1 MAKKLDAYRG
11 KLSSAQ
17 IADGMNAAVAN
28 ARLLL
33 EDAKILL
40 ERKRYPTATS
50 LAILAIE
57 EDGKTALLRY
67 LALST
72 TEADIRDAWKS
83 YRSHTQKN
91 IAWILPE
98 LAKRGARKLDD
109 LYALVD
115 NESDH
120 PYLLDHLKQL
130 GFYTDYLG
138 EAHWSVPVEV
148 IDESLARGIVAT
160 AEVLVNARTSRY
172 TTKEIE
178 LWIENLGPVWKKDMP
193 SMKQGIVKFYAA
205 MQAHDLEPEG
215 PNEMESFVI

>member
-33 EDAKILL
+33 EDAKTLL

-72 TEADIRDAWKS
+72 TEDGIRDAWKS

-115 NESDH
+115 KESDH
-120 PYLLDHLKQL
+120 PYLLDHVKQL
-130 GFYTDYLG
+130 GFYTDCLG
-138 EAHWSVPVEV
+138 EAHWSVPVEA

-160 AEVLVNARTSRY
+160 AETLVNARTSKY
-172 TTKEIE
+172 TTKEID

-205 MQAHDLEPEG
+205 MQAHGLEPEG
-215 PNEMESFVI
+215 PNKMESFVI

>member
-11 KLSSAQ
+11 QLSSAQ

-40 ERKRYPTATS
+40 ARKRYPTATS
-50 LAILAIE
+50 LVILAIE

-72 TEADIRDAWKS
+72 TEADIRHAWKS

-98 LAKRGARKLDD
+98 LAKHGARKLDD

-115 NESDH
+115 KESDH
-120 PYLLDHLKQL
+120 PYLLDHIKQL
-130 GFYTDYLG
+130 GFYTDCLG
-138 EAHWSVPVEV
+138 ETHWSVPVEV
-148 IDESLARGIVAT
+148 IDENLARGIVAT
-160 AEVLVNARTSRY
+160 AEILVNARTSRY
-172 TTKEIE
+172 TTKEID
-178 LWIENLGPVWKKDMP
+178 LWIENLGPVWKIDMP

-205 MQAHDLEPEG
+205 MQTHGLEPCG
-215 PNEMESFVI
+215 PNEMESFV

>member
-72 TEADIRDAWKS
+72 TETEIRDAWKS

-120 PYLLDHLKQL
+120 PYLLDHIKQI
-130 GFYTDYLG
+130 GFYTDCLG
-138 EAHWSVPVEV
+138 EAHWSVPIEV

-160 AEVLVNARTSRY
+160 AEVLVNARTSKY
-172 TTKEIE
+172 TTKEID

-205 MQAHDLEPEG
+205 MQAHGLESQG
-215 PNEMESFVI
+215 PNEMESFVT